1 MNRNDPAKGPG
12 AITSLHRTLWAEIHN
27 ERQRQRDLYASGT
40 SGRITLIILG
50 MAILINILLFFS
62 NPLYP
67 LLFTSASFFLFM
79 FYFVTLLIP
88 HNLRESPLPQT
99 EISRYLAR
107 LCENGII
114 VSTKRFSRVF
124 LNAFFINCRPLF
136 YGFALIFSFD
146 IVLVIAMT
154 ARGVLPSSSTGI
166 VLLESVAIILFY
178 FLVWRLEP
186 YTLEFFSGVSGV
198 KERLIQKRIPAPVVS
213 SLIFLSAVLALVGI
227 LSTLVLLPGMSV
239 NNILS
244 VAELKEL
251 SHFFLAIGVL
261 LVSQYVIMRYIHGIT
276 SRDLLER
283 FSQRKTACL
292 IKQIEITGQAGG
304 SPTGPADADA
314 ETAAVCRAAEL
325 LLETRI
331 YQVEKKTLLGA
342 FPVYIVNP
350 DFSLVLFPPSGRKEN
365 QAQHE
370 G

>member
-1 MNRNDPAKGPG
+1 MIA
-12 AITSLHRTLWAEIHN
+12 SLHRTLWTEIHK

-40 SGRITLIILG
+40 TGRITLIIFG
-50 MAILINILLFFS
+50 VAILINIFLFFET
-62 NPLYP
+62 PLYP

-79 FYFVTLLIP
+79 FYFITLLVP

-99 EISRYLAR
+99 EIAHYLTQ
-107 LCENGII
+107 LHENGII
-114 VSTKRFSRVF
+114 VSTKRFSRVV

-136 YGFALIFSFD
+136 YGFALIFSID
-146 IVLVIAMT
+146 IVLVIAIT
-154 ARGVLPSSSTGI
+154 ARGVIPTASTGV
-166 VLLESVAIILFY
+166 VLVESVAIVLFY

-186 YTLEFFSGVSGV
+186 YTLEFFSGISGV
-198 KERLIQKRIPAPVVS
+198 KERLIKKRIPEPVVS
-213 SLIFLSAVLALVGI
+213 SLIFLGAALALVGI

-244 VAELKEL
+244 VSALKEL

-261 LVSQYVIMRYIHGIT
+261 LVTQYVIMRYIHGIT

-292 IKQIEITGQAGG
+292 FDQIELTGQAGRAP
-304 SPTGPADADA
+304 SGPAGAGA
-314 ETAAVCRAAEL
+314 EAAAVCRAAEL

-331 YQVEKKTLLGA
+331 YQVERKTLFGA

-350 DFSLVLFPPSGRKEN
+350 DFSLVFSSPSEEKEA
-365 QAQHE
+365 QAQHH